1 MAGMMRGLLWKLH
14 KTGVDMYEQYWKLD
28 RIPFANTGDQDFFFR
43 SHTHQAGL
51 LKLQYVIE
59 NQHGAGVLVGGVGAG
74 KTYLVTQ
81 LSQVMS
87 ESAGPFVH
95 VVYPQMSAP
104 EMLSFLAVE
113 LGAESADA
121 EPAQVGLDR
130 TLHAIERQLQEHF
143 RQKRH
148 PVIVVDEAH
157 LIEDQGLLQSLQ
169 LLLNYRAR
177 PDIEFSLFLV
187 GERSLLAKLQRMP
200 QFDDRIAVR
209 MMLRSL
215 NIQETRDYI
224 AHRLKT
230 AGAQTAIFSPEA
242 IEQVFE
248 IARGVHRRINRLCD
262 MALLIGFADGISL
275 ISADEV
281 EAVAQEVA
289 MAVPD

>member
-1 MAGMMRGLLWKLH
+1 MFQRILGKLH
-14 KTGVDMYEQYWKLD
+14 KTGVDMYEQYWKFD
-28 RIPFANTGDQDFFFR
+28 RIPFANTGDTDFFFR

-59 NQHGAGVLVGGVGAG
+59 NSHGAGVLVGGVGAG

-81 LSQVMS
+81 LAQMMS

-113 LGAESADA
+113 LGEDSADA
-121 EPAQVGLDR
+121 VPEAVGLDR
-130 TLHAIERQLQEHF
+130 TLHAIERRLQEHC
-143 RQKRH
+143 RHERH
-148 PVIVVDEAH
+148 PVIIIDEAH
-157 LIEDQGLLQSLQ
+157 LIEDQGVLQSLQ

-187 GERSLLAKLQRMP
+187 GERSLLARLQRIA

-215 NIQETRDYI
+215 TIEETHDYI
-224 AHRLKT
+224 THRLTT
-230 AGAQTAIFSPEA
+230 AGAQKSMFSAEA
-242 IEQVFE
+242 QDRIFE
-248 IARGVHRRINRLCD
+248 IAGGVPRRINRICD
-262 MALLIGFADGISL
+262 MALLIGFADGIPL
-275 ISADEV
+275 ITADEI
-281 EAVAQEVA
+281 EAVSQEVA
-289 MAVPD
+289 LAVPD